1 MLKNDYFNLP
11 DKYLPLR
18 WRRASS
24 LIPQSRRLIKC
35 SDNSSIELRSL
46 VQNLEVES
54 LKTKDRFEVASK
66 ELDKVI
72 KLIKG
77 MPDQEQFD
85 DFEDVVNNGDD
96 CGVENPIA
104 SKTKGRPKG
113 SRSKGGVE
121 VAKKRRHCH
130 FPNCGGTDHDSRNC
144 PTKRKNVSSL
154 PSQSPNKL
162 V

>member
-24 LIPQSRRLIKC
+24 LIPQSRHLIKC

-46 VQNLEVES
+46 VQYLEVES
-54 LKTKDRFEVASK
+54 LKTKDRFEVAYK

-85 DFEDVVNNGDD
+85 DFQDVVNNGDE

-104 SKTKGRPKG
+104 SKTKGGQKDQG
-113 SRSKGGVE
+113 QKE
-121 VAKKRRHCH
+121 
-130 FPNCGGTDHDSRNC
+130 
-144 PTKRKNVSSL
+144 
-154 PSQSPNKL
+154 
-162 V
+162 